1 MVFFVHNERNDN
13 MATDFTNEKIPG
25 DDFNA
30 PDINFQNDTSNA
42 GSDNPELNYVA
53 PTEGELQLKA
63 VDDEIKQAYYR
74 DPNPDEFVIGR
85 NQDAGW
91 VGINSSDLNI
101 IVGHVTLP
109 LAPTITELTQN
120 ASGMYGQRWL
130 GNNYGAKVFNIPVT
144 IIAKDADEYL
154 KNTELLS
161 KALIQMGNTEA
172 PIVFGQFPDRTFYGH
187 FTSIPEP
194 AYIGQ
199 GSWDATLTL
208 QFTASD
214 PHGYLKQV
222 IGSADN
228 TNKLSIMPDGN
239 DIAKPTYQFT
249 FTSDSNNFGYTN
261 SKGDNVFVGFP
272 DDSNT
277 QDLTPVVYRDP
288 IEDIGTFTQITD
300 MSTQNWALSNA
311 DVTLDAA
318 VKMLGKHAITVD
330 KFWGTPKDY
339 TGQAT
344 AYGPALLTKRFNV
357 GSTGDWRVSTRI
369 SHQQFYPR
377 AYQRTEFYLLDK
389 DGNRIGRAGLYDS
402 GSSNNGVLKILFG
415 KNTAEENANYSN
427 GFGFIGPGNTKWAL
441 DQTKN
446 IGGHEVTL
454 QVNQYEPNLTVDRQV
469 STHFTQCLYDG
480 HDSRFLPDAVKWQR
494 DMLTVEKWKTPRDSS
509 GKATG
514 PQIYTKEVEQDRAS
528 HETVPNS
535 SDIWKNSTQDYYKW
549 TQVWDSAMGE
559 TLTWSRWHNVG
570 TPNPGYG
577 NGWSWR
583 STSYDRGGNWD
594 KGAGRVNQP
603 GTITSTIKEFYYDA
617 PNIITN
623 LWANFELTKIG
634 NQIHLLVNQIAGSGL
649 ESGNTVLDYTVT
661 VPSGFNTQ
669 VAQIA
674 YFFGKTPIH
683 EDKITKTTPA
693 DNDKPASYEYV
704 KPYQDDRL
712 TVTDLTVQSITTA
725 EALKKAHT
733 IIHAG
738 DTATIDTETENVYIN
753 GKVANKYL
761 SPASTYPLLTGGQS
775 ESIQFFPTADKA
787 TVRYNYRP
795 AMK

>member
-1 MVFFVHNERNDN
+1 
-13 MATDFTNEKIPG
+13 MATDITNEKIPG
-25 DDFNA
+25 DNVNA

-42 GSDNPELNYVA
+42 GSDNPELNYTE

-63 VDDEIKQAYYR
+63 IDDEIKQAYYR
-74 DPNPDEFVIGR
+74 DPEADEFVLGR
-85 NQDAGW
+85 NKDAGW
-91 VGINSSDLNI
+91 VGVNSSDLGI

-109 LAPTITELTQN
+109 IAPAITELTQN

-144 IIAKDADEYL
+144 IIADDGDEYL
-154 KNTELLS
+154 KNIELIS
-161 KALIQMGNTEA
+161 KALIQTGNSEV
-172 PIVFGQFPDRTFYGH
+172 PIVFGQYPDRTFFGH
-187 FTSIPEP
+187 FTSLPEP
-194 AYIGQ
+194 QYIGE
-199 GSWDATLTL
+199 GAWNANLVL

-214 PHGYLKQV
+214 PHGYLPQV

-228 TNKLSIMPDGN
+228 TNKLQIMPDGN

-261 SKGDNVFVGFP
+261 SNGDYVFVGYP
-272 DDSNT
+272 DDVNT
-277 QDLTPVVYRDP
+277 QDLMPVVYRDP

-311 DVTLDAA
+311 DVTPDAA

-330 KFWGTPKDY
+330 KFWVVPKDY

-344 AYGPALLTKRFNV
+344 SYGPALLTKKFNI
-357 GSTGDWRVSTRI
+357 GTTGDWRVTTRI
-369 SHQQFYPR
+369 SHQKFYPR
-377 AYQRTEFYLLDK
+377 AYQRTEVYMLDK
-389 DGNRIGRAGLYDS
+389 DGNRIGRMGLYDDV
-402 GSSNNGVLKILFG
+402 NTTNGVLKILFG
-415 KNTAEENANYSN
+415 KNTDEENANYSN
-427 GFGFIGPGNTKWAL
+427 GFGYIGPGNTEWAL
-441 DQTKN
+441 NQTKN

-454 QVNQYEPNLTVDRQV
+454 QVNMYEPNLTVDRQV

-480 HDSRFLPDAVKWQR
+480 HDSRFLPDAVKWQH

-535 SDIWKNSTQDYYKW
+535 PDIWKNSTQDYYKW

-603 GTITSTIKEFYYDA
+603 GTITSTVKEFYYDA

-623 LWANFELTKIG
+623 LWASFELTKIG
-634 NQIHLLVNQIAGSGL
+634 SNIHAIVKQIAGSGL
-649 ESGNTVLDYTVT
+649 ESGNVVLDFAIP
-661 VPSGFNTQ
+661 VPDGFNTN
-669 VAQIA
+669 VAQLA

-683 EDKITKTTPA
+683 EDKIVKTTPA
-693 DNDKPASYEYV
+693 TNDTPASYQYV
-704 KPYQDDRL
+704 QPYQDDRL

-725 EALKKAHT
+725 DALKKAHT

-753 GKVANKYL
+753 GKIANKYL
-761 SPASTYPLLTGGQS
+761 SPASTYPLLHGGTQ
-775 ESIQFFPTADKA
+775 ENIQFTPTADKA
-787 TVRYNYRP
+787 SVKYNYMP